1 MLSRSDYKFILS
13 LCEREAKLTED
24 SYYRKIAHRVLR
36 HLLRDKLGEN
46 APSFGR
52 PMSERGRTELACAV
66 RKMMKRRGWTVGDLS
81 LESGVSISSIRSFLT
96 YGSNPRLSTLQDI
109 AWGLDAD
116 ILIKKTGEIEI
127 YGAEDNING

>member
-13 LCEREAKLTED
+13 LCKREAKLSED
-24 SYYRKIAHRVLR
+24 SHCKTSALRVVR
-36 HLLRDKLGEN
+36 HLIKDELGN
-46 APSFGR
+46 DAPSYGR
-52 PMSERGRTELACAV
+52 PMSERGRTELASSV

-96 YGSNPRLSTLQDI
+96 YGSNPRLATVQDI

-116 ILIKKTGEIEI
+116 IVIKNTGEIEFR
-127 YGAEDNING
+127 GTKENIND